1 MAHFRYHTK
10 MDERYMYTCMNQPT
24 ENTILQISRTLVR
37 EGGERREE
45 REG

>member
-24 ENTILQISRTLVR
+24 ENTMQISRTLVR